1 MQTTCPECRTVFLV
15 NQEQLGLRRGLVRC
29 GKCNA
34 VFNAYDTLLAELRDA
49 PEFAA
54 VPPAPARDALAGPRE
69 AWASMAPPALA
80 AQLDRAEVETLKPEE
95 PAPAETEPAPAAE
108 QEAPRA
114 RAETEAAPAETSDS
128 ILLSELPHRKPA
140 ASPRGRWKA
149 ALSGLLGGLL
159 VLLLFAQLA
168 YFLRAPLV
176 VAWPASRPALEGV
189 CRWLGCE
196 VPLPRQLGRE
206 AIAAANLEHD
216 AEQKS
221 RVRLTFLLV
230 NRGDQTQAWPHI
242 SLTLTDVRE
251 QPVAMKLF
259 APASY
264 LPAQTKIAA
273 GMASGEEKEARL
285 ELDIGNLAATG
296 FALSPVYP

>member
-15 NQEQLGLRRGLVRC
+15 SQDQLGLRRGLVRC
-29 GKCNA
+29 GKCDA

-49 PEFAA
+49 PETTP
-54 VPPAPARDALAGPRE
+54 VPAAPAHDALADPE
-69 AWASMAPPALA
+69 TAWAAYEPPALA
-80 AQLDRAEVETLKPEE
+80 AQPDRVEVKTLKPEE
-95 PAPAETEPAPAAE
+95 PAPAETEAAPAAE
-108 QEAPRA
+108 AAAPSA
-114 RAETEAAPAETSDS
+114 QVEAETPPAETSDS

-140 ASPRGRWKA
+140 VASTGRGKA
-149 ALSGLLGGLL
+149 VLFGLLGGLL

-176 VAWPASRPALEGV
+176 AAWPASRPALEGA
-189 CRWLGCE
+189 CRLLGCD

-216 AEQKS
+216 PEQKS
-221 RVRLTFLLV
+221 RVRLTFLLA
-230 NRGDQTQAWPHI
+230 NRSGQTQAWPHI